1 MANLF
6 SGIKIGNMRVKN
18 RIAMAP
24 MHTNYESDG
33 AYPMNAIRYFE
44 ERAKGG
50 AGLIFTGANVVSTKY
65 DGKRPSPEISGLN
78 HVERLEMIA
87 DRVHAYDA
95 KLCVQLSPGAGRVAV
110 PNPASPPY
118 SASAVP
124 EFWAPMITTQ
134 VLSVEDIHHLAD
146 RVGFAAW
153 LVKKAGGDMVE
164 LHSYGGYLLDQF
176 MSTQWN
182 QREDEYGGSLENR
195 MRFPIECIQAIRK
208 YTGGK
213 MPISVKFTVDQGVE
227 GWRTIE
233 EGIEIAK
240 MFEAAG
246 ADLLH
251 VDRGVYECW
260 YKAIPTVYQEHAYA
274 VDLLKQVKEA
284 VSIPVMGHGK
294 LHDPDD
300 ALGVVADGIV
310 DIVGIGHQMIADPY
324 WAKKMKEEK
333 YDEIRPCIGCNECLN
348 SAFNGTHPVCSVNP
362 LVCEEDA
369 FALPAPDGTKRK
381 VLVIGAGPGG
391 MEAAITAAERGFDVE
406 LWESADKVGGALLAA
421 GAPDFKADVMK
432 LVKYMESQMQKLGVK
447 VVLGKEATVENVTA
461 GEWDKVI
468 VATGAHSVLPPI
480 KGIEKAQ
487 ESISYLIEGK
497 KPGENTV
504 VIGGGMVG
512 CEVAAYMA
520 EFSGNVTVVEMLKDI
535 LLTADHCKNNDQ
547 ALRAMLDERGVKKVC
562 SAKVAEITDS
572 SVIYEDAEGNT
583 AEIPADTVIISA
595 GRASSDSLADQL
607 DGKVDLSVIGD
618 ANDPAKVMFAV
629 RQGYN
634 IIRTME

>member
-1 MANLF
+1 MEKLF
-6 SGIKIGNMRVKN
+6 KSIKIGNMRVKN

-33 AYPMNAIRYFE
+33 AYPMNAVRYFE

-118 SASAVP
+118 SASALP

-134 VLSVEDIHHLAD
+134 VLSVDDIHHLAD

-153 LVKKAGGDMVE
+153 LVMKAGGDMVE

-176 MSTQWN
+176 MSSQWN
-182 QREDEYGGSLENR
+182 HREDEYGGSLENR
-195 MRFPIECIQAIRK
+195 MRFPIECMQAIRK
-208 YTGGK
+208 YTAGK
-213 MPISVKFTVDQGVE
+213 LPISVKFTVDQGVE

-233 EGIEIAK
+233 EGVEMAK

-260 YKAIPTVYQEHAYA
+260 YKAIPTVYQERAYA
-274 VDLLKQVKEA
+274 VDLLKQVKDA

-294 LHDPDD
+294 LHYPEE
-300 ALGVVADGIV
+300 ALRVVEDGIIDV
-310 DIVGIGHQMIADPY
+310 VGIGHQMIADPY
-324 WAKKMKEEK
+324 WAQKMKEHRYE
-333 YDEIRPCIGCNECLN
+333 DIRPCIGCNECLN
-348 SAFNGTHPVCSVNP
+348 SAFCGTHPVCSVNP

-369 FALPAPDGTKRK
+369 FALPAPDGTKRRI
-381 VLVIGAGPGG
+381 LVVGAGPGG
-391 MEAAITAAERGFDVE
+391 MQAAITAAERGFKAE
-406 LWESADKVGGALLAA
+406 IWEKADKVGGALLAA
-421 GAPDFKADVMK
+421 GAPGFKADV
-432 LVKYMESQMQKLGVK
+432 LRYVKYLETQLNKLGVK
-447 VVLGKEATVENVTA
+447 VELGKEATAENILA
-461 GEWDKVI
+461 EKWDKVI
-468 VATGAHSVLPPI
+468 IATGAYSAVPPI
-480 KGIEKAQ
+480 KGIENAQ
-487 ESISYLIEGK
+487 ESISYLIDGNKPGK
-497 KPGENTV
+497 KV
-504 VIGGGMVG
+504 AVIGGGMVG
-512 CEVAAYMA
+512 CEVASYMA
-520 EFSGNVTVVEMLKDI
+520 EMAEEVTIVEMLKDI
-535 LLTADHCKNNDQ
+535 LMTADHCKNNDQ
-547 ALRAMLDERGVKKVC
+547 ALRAMLAERGIKKVC
-562 SAKVAEITDS
+562 SAKVTEITS
-572 SVIYEDAEGNT
+572 EGVCYEDAEGN
-583 AEIPADTVIISA
+583 AQMVPADTVIISA
-595 GRASSDSLADQL
+595 GRKSLDTLADQIE
-607 DGKVDLSVIGD
+607 DQVDVSVIGD
-618 ANDPAKVMFAV
+618 ASNPSKVIFAV

-634 IIRTME
+634 LIRTMK